1 LEYKESE
8 KINNDTEKPLSL
20 DLWPKWDWTVFKY
33 VLIVCTILVILA
45 LVFFN
50 FRVSLFSLGK
60 ASSNNVIFQSDN
72 DGHTITDKELEILN
86 QSLSEALNNRAFGEA
101 IRLIYLI
108 TLQNLI
114 FNDLIVLQKD
124 LPNRRIL
131 SQIRNHE
138 IKSVTQGLFRF
149 YEQVWFG
156 KKSVTEVDFEEIDQ
170 LYKVF
175 LASLTSNKR

>member
-1 LEYKESE
+1 M
-8 KINNDTEKPLSL
+8 
-20 DLWPKWDWTVFKY
+20 
-33 VLIVCTILVILA
+33 
-45 LVFFN
+45 
-50 FRVSLFSLGK
+50 
-60 ASSNNVIFQSDN
+60 
-72 DGHTITDKELEILN
+72 EILN